1 MADAMK
7 PDHRAFVRPRDRQ
20 RRITVFP
27 ALIMKPSIIR
37 VLAAS
42 ALLVAT
48 GTAANAQVAT
58 KSSPA
63 ASVAS
68 TPWAKVPVGK
78 YELQI
83 QMPERTIVATL
94 TIKDSSGAPAATFL
108 PEGDQD
114 AHPVKITVKSTEL
127 YVNGDADKGPFEIVL
142 LRQGN
147 DLTGQWSYG
156 GDKGKL
162 TGKAVP
168 SITN

>member
-1 MADAMK
+1 
-7 PDHRAFVRPRDRQ
+7 
-20 RRITVFP
+20 
-27 ALIMKPSIIR
+27 MKPSIIR

-42 ALLVAT
+42 ALLGVTAT
-48 GTAANAQVAT
+48 ATTAQAAVESGTTAT
-58 KSSPA
+58 A
-63 ASVAS
+63 AS

-83 QMPERTIVATL
+83 QMPERTLAATL
-94 TIKDSSGAPAATFL
+94 TIKDSSGTPTATFL

-114 AHPVKITVKSTEL
+114 AHPVKITVKTAEL
-127 YVNGDADKGPFEIVL
+127 YVNGDADKGPFEIVV

-147 DLTGQWSYG
+147 DLTGHWSYG
-156 GDKGKL
+156 GENGKL